1 MNHTAISFDTIKQNE
16 EVTAYMT
23 AGDHVLEAMGY
34 TEHAF
39 VHGNIVA
46 NWASEIISAFGY
58 RDREAE
64 LVKIA
69 AYLHDIGNVVNRE
82 GHAQS
87 SAIMTFTLLTRLGM
101 DPKEISQIISSIG
114 NHDEGNGQIISP
126 LSAALAIAD
135 KSDVR
140 RSRVRNQDP
149 ITFDIHD
156 RVNYAVEKSELIVD
170 ATKKTITLYLTI
182 DTAIAPKIEYFE
194 IFLGRMMMC
203 RKAADYLGA
212 TFLLFM
218 NQTQML

>member
-1 MNHTAISFDTIKQNE
+1 MNPHITFDTIKQHE
-16 EVTAYMT
+16 EVTVYMT
-23 AGDHVLEAMGY
+23 AGDRVLAAMGY

-46 NWASEIISAFGY
+46 DWAAEIMSAFGY
-58 RDREAE
+58 SNRETE
-64 LVKIA
+64 LVKMA

-87 SAIMTFTLLTRLGM
+87 SALMAFTLLTRLGM
-101 DPKEISQIISSIG
+101 DPKEISQVISAIG
-114 NHDEGNGQIISP
+114 NHDEGNGQSISP
-126 LSAALAIAD
+126 LAASLAIAD

-170 ATKKTITLYLTI
+170 AAEKTVTLHLTI

-203 RKAADYLGA
+203 RKAADYLDG
-212 TFLLFM
+212 TFILFM
-218 NQTQML
+218 NQTRML